1 MFDPLL
7 VPELQE
13 MLIENDSAA
22 MREFCDVFHAGIVA
36 ENLAA
41 LPVADCW
48 RVLSECGWRR
58 RIEIFTFFQLTR
70 QMELVAILDKPHL
83 SALLEAM
90 PPDDRV
96 ALLKN
101 MDPAQVELLLP
112 LVAQV
117 ERDDIRK
124 LLSYPEHSAG
134 SIMTTEYA
142 SLRRDVTAQE
152 ALVQLRLQAPDRELI
167 YYVYVI
173 DDARKLQGFVSLRK
187 LILAKPETPV
197 SELMDEDVISVR
209 VDEDQEVVASKIARY
224 DFIAMPVV
232 DDQNRLVGIVTHD
245 DVLDIVQQEATED
258 VHRLGGMVPMTED
271 YLHADFFTLW
281 RKRATWLSL
290 LFVAEFFT
298 FNALASY
305 ESEIEKIVALSLF
318 VPLCISTGGNSGSQA
333 ATLITRAMA
342 LGQVRLRDWLHVLRH
357 ELGMGL
363 ALGVTLG
370 AIGFARTVLLT
381 PQSVLK
387 ETNPWI
393 LGAVIAQ
400 SVAAICLWGTLV
412 GSALPLLFKR
422 VGVDPGIASSPFVAT
437 FVDVTGIVIFFSIA
451 KMYFNLG

>member
-7 VPELQE
+7 LPELRE
-13 MLIENDSAA
+13 MLLENDAAA
-22 MREFCDVFHAGIVA
+22 MREFCDVFHAGVVA
-36 ENLAA
+36 ENLEA
-41 LPVADCW
+41 LPVNECW

-58 RIEIFTFFQLTR
+58 RGEIFTFFSLPR
-70 QMELVAILDKPHL
+70 QMDLVAILDKPHL
-83 SALLEAM
+83 SALLEVMA
-90 PPDDRV
+90 PDDRV

-101 MDPAQVELLLP
+101 MDQAQVDLLLP

-142 SLRRDVTAQE
+142 SLRKDVTARE

-173 DDARKLQGFVSLRK
+173 DEARTLLGFVSLRK

-209 VDEDQEVVASKIARY
+209 VDEDQEVVANKIARY

-245 DVLDIVQQEATED
+245 DVLDVVQQEATED
-258 VHRLGGMVPMTED
+258 VHRLGGMQPMTED
-271 YLHADFFTLW
+271 YLEANFVTVW
-281 RKRATWLSL
+281 RKRAAWLSL

-305 ESEIEKIVALSLF
+305 ENEIEKIVALSLF
-318 VPLCISTGGNSGSQA
+318 VPLCLSTGGNSGSQA

-342 LGQVRLRDWLHVLRH
+342 LGQVRLRDWLRVIRH
-357 ELGMGL
+357 ELIMGL

-370 AIGFARTVLLT
+370 AIGFARTSFLT
-381 PQSVLK
+381 SASTLK
-387 ETNPWI
+387 GTDRWI

-412 GSALPLLFKR
+412 GSALPLVFKR
-422 VGVDPGIASSPFVAT
+422 FGIDPGIASSPFVAT

-451 KMYFNLG
+451 KV

>member
-1 MFDPLL
+1 
-7 VPELQE
+7 
-13 MLIENDSAA
+13 
-22 MREFCDVFHAGIVA
+22 MREFCEVFHAGVVA
-36 ENLAA
+36 ENLEF
-41 LPVADCW
+41 LSVADCW
-48 RVLSECGWRR
+48 RILSACDWRR
-58 RIEIFTFFQLTR
+58 RSEIFKFFSHPR
-70 QMELVAILDKPHL
+70 QMVLVATLDKPHL
-83 SALLEAM
+83 SALLEVMAS
-90 PPDDRV
+90 DDRV
-96 ALLKN
+96 ALLKSMN
-101 MDPAQVELLLP
+101 RAQVELLLP

-124 LLSYPEHSAG
+124 LLSYPVHSAG

-142 SLRRDVTAQE
+142 SLRRDVSAQE

-173 DDARKLQGFVSLRK
+173 DDARRLIGFVSLRR

-209 VDEDQEVVASKIARY
+209 VDEDQEVVANKIARY

-232 DDQNRLVGIVTHD
+232 DDQGRLVGIVTHD
-245 DVLDIVQQEATED
+245 DVLDVVQQEATED
-258 VHRLGGMVPMTED
+258 VHRLGGMQPLTEH
-271 YLHADFFTLW
+271 YLEANFASLW
-281 RKRATWLSL
+281 WKRATWLSM

-305 ESEIEKIVALSLF
+305 ENEIEKIVALSLF
-318 VPLCISTGGNSGSQA
+318 VPLCLSTGGNSGSQA

-342 LGQVRLRDWLHVLRH
+342 LGHVRLRDWLRVMRH
-357 ELGMGL
+357 EVVMGL

-370 AIGFARTVLLT
+370 AIGFARTSLLT
-381 PQSVLK
+381 SESTLK
-387 ETNPWI
+387 GTNRWV

-412 GSALPLLFKR
+412 GSALPMLFKR
-422 VGVDPGIASSPFVAT
+422 VGIDPGIASSPFVAT

-451 KMYFNLG
+451 KLYFNLG

>member
-7 VPELQE
+7 LPELRE
-13 MLIENDSAA
+13 MLIENDAAA
-22 MREFCDVFHAGIVA
+22 MREFCDVFHAGVVA
-36 ENLAA
+36 ENLEF
-41 LPVADCW
+41 LPVQKCW
-48 RVLSECGWRR
+48 RVLSECDWRR
-58 RIEIFTFFQLTR
+58 RAEIFKFFSQSR

-83 SALLEAM
+83 SALLEVMA
-90 PPDDRV
+90 PDDRV

-101 MDPAQVELLLP
+101 MDQAQVDLLLP

-142 SLRRDVTAQE
+142 SLRQDVTAQE
-152 ALVQLRLQAPDRELI
+152 ALRQLRLQAPDRELI

-173 DDARKLQGFVSLRK
+173 DDARKLHGFVSLRK
-187 LILAKPETPV
+187 LILAKPETPI

-258 VHRLGGMVPMTED
+258 VQRLGGVVPMTED
-271 YLHADFFTLW
+271 YFEANFVTLW
-281 RKRATWLSL
+281 RKRAIWLSL

-298 FNALASY
+298 FNALAY
-305 ESEIEKIVALSLF
+305 FEDEIAKIVALSLF

-342 LGQVRLRDWLHVLRH
+342 LGQVRLRDWLRVIRH
-357 ELGMGL
+357 ELLMGL
-363 ALGVTLG
+363 ALGVSLG
-370 AIGFARTVLLT
+370 AIGFARTAFLT

-387 ETNPWI
+387 DTNPWV
-393 LGAVIAQ
+393 LSAVIAQ
-400 SVAAICLWGTLV
+400 SVAAICMWGTLV
-412 GSALPLLFKR
+412 GSALPLAFKR

-451 KMYFNLG
+451 KVYFNLG

>member
-7 VPELQE
+7 LPELRE
-13 MLIENDSAA
+13 MLIENDAAA
-22 MREFCDVFHAGIVA
+22 MREFCDVFHAGVVA
-36 ENLAA
+36 ENLEA
-41 LPVADCW
+41 LSVPDCW
-48 RVLSECGWRR
+48 RVLSACGWRR
-58 RIEIFTFFQLTR
+58 RAEIFKFFSLPR

-90 PPDDRV
+90 APDDRV

-101 MDPAQVELLLP
+101 MDQAQVDLLLP

-142 SLRRDVTAQE
+142 SLRRDVTAKD

-173 DDARKLQGFVSLRK
+173 DEARKLQGFVSLRR
-187 LILAKPETPV
+187 LILARPETPV

-209 VDEDQEVVASKIARY
+209 VDEDQEVVANKIARY

-232 DDQNRLVGIVTHD
+232 DDQDRLVGIVTHD
-245 DVLDIVQQEATED
+245 DVLDVLQEEATED
-258 VHRLGGMVPMTED
+258 VHRLGGMQPLTEH
-271 YLHADFFTLW
+271 YLEAKFVSLW
-281 RKRATWLSL
+281 WKRAIWLSM

-305 ESEIEKIVALSLF
+305 EDEIEKIVALSLF
-318 VPLCISTGGNSGSQA
+318 VPLCLSTGGNSGSQA

-342 LGQVRLRDWLHVLRH
+342 LGQVRLRDWLRVVRH
-357 ELGMGL
+357 ELTMGL

-370 AIGFARTVLLT
+370 AIGFARTSLLT
-381 PQSVLK
+381 AESTLK
-387 ETNPWI
+387 GTNRWV

-412 GSALPLLFKR
+412 GSALPMVFKR
-422 VGVDPGIASSPFVAT
+422 IGIDPGIASSPFVAT

>member
-7 VPELQE
+7 LPELRE
-13 MLIENDSAA
+13 MLIENDAAA
-22 MREFCDVFHAGIVA
+22 MREFCEVFHAGVVA
-36 ENLAA
+36 ENLAV

-58 RIEIFTFFQLTR
+58 RIEIFTFFGLPR
-70 QMELVAILDKPHL
+70 QMELVNILDKPHL

-142 SLRRDVTAQE
+142 SLHRDVTAQE

-173 DDARKLQGFVSLRK
+173 DDARRLHGFVSLRR

-209 VDEDQEVVASKIARY
+209 VDEDQEVVANKIARY

-245 DVLDIVQQEATED
+245 DVLDVLQQEATED
-258 VHRLGGMVPMTED
+258 VHRLGGMLPMTED
-271 YLHADFFTLW
+271 YLHADFVTLW

-342 LGQVRLRDWLHVLRH
+342 LGQVRLRDWLRVLSH

-370 AIGFARTVLLT
+370 AIGFARTVFLT

-387 ETNPWI
+387 ETNPWM

-451 KMYFNLG
+451 KIYFNLG

>member
-7 VPELQE
+7 LPELRE
-13 MLIENDSAA
+13 MLLENDAAA
-22 MREFCDVFHAGIVA
+22 MREFCEVFHAGVVA
-36 ENLAA
+36 ENLEA
-41 LPVADCW
+41 LPVGDCW

-58 RIEIFTFFQLTR
+58 RADVFKFFSLAR
-70 QMELVAILDKPHL
+70 QMELVAILDRPHL

-90 PPDDRV
+90 APDDRV

-101 MDPAQVELLLP
+101 MDQAQVDLLLP

-142 SLRRDVTAQE
+142 SLRRDVTAGE
-152 ALVQLRLQAPDRELI
+152 ALRQLRLQAPDRELI

-187 LILAKPETPV
+187 LILARPDTPV
-197 SELMDEDVISVR
+197 SELMDQDVISVR

-232 DDQNRLVGIVTHD
+232 DDHDRLVGIVTHD
-245 DVLDIVQQEATED
+245 DVLYVVQQEATED
-258 VHRLGGMVPMTED
+258 VHRLGGMQPITED
-271 YLHADFFTLW
+271 YLEADFVTVW
-281 RKRATWLSL
+281 RKRAAWLSL

-305 ESEIEKIVALSLF
+305 ENEIEKIVALSLF
-318 VPLCISTGGNSGSQA
+318 VPLCLSTGGNSGSQA

-342 LGQVRLRDWLHVLRH
+342 LGQVRLSDWLRVIRH
-357 ELGMGL
+357 ELIMGL

-370 AIGFARTVLLT
+370 AIGFARTSFLT
-381 PQSVLK
+381 SAATLK
-387 ETNPWI
+387 GTDRWV

-400 SVAAICLWGTLV
+400 SVASICLWGTLV
-412 GSALPLLFKR
+412 GSSLPIVFKR
-422 VGVDPGIASSPFVAT
+422 FGIDPGIASSPFVAT

-451 KMYFNLG
+451 KLYFNLG